1 MSGRKAEGGRR
12 PQDGLARLLASPP
25 ARLSRIRLPP
35 SAFRLPSGR
44 LSAFWLGA
52 AIVGILVLVGALA
65 PLIAP
70 FDPLAIH
77 PRDGLKAPSWTYLLG
92 TDENGRDILSR
103 LIYAARTSLLVA
115 LGSVAVAGTAGVPL
129 GLIAGYFEGRL
140 DGLIMRVLDAILA
153 FPVILLAILVVATL
167 GTQTVNL
174 VLTIGFVFIPYFT
187 RLVRGNVLAIKHREF
202 VEASRSCGAST
213 GYLIFRV
220 VFPNVLSPI
229 VVQAS
234 LSMSLA
240 VLIEASLSFV
250 GVGVQPPKPAWGS
263 MLQASQLYL
272 PTAPWYVLAPGACI
286 FLSVLGF
293 NLLGDGL
300 RDVLDPGRRG

>member
-1 MSGRKAEGGRR
+1 MKAEWERQEGAKARRRGRII
-12 PQDGLARLLASPP
+12 
-25 ARLSRIRLPP
+25 LSRLPAFPP
-35 SAFRLPSGR
+35 SRPFRLHGSPGY
-44 LSAFWLGA
+44 WIGA
-52 AIVGILVLVGALA
+52 AIVGILILAGLLA

-103 LIYAARTSLLVA
+103 LLYAARTSLLVA
-115 LGSVAVAGTAGVPL
+115 LASVAVSGAIGVPL
-129 GLIAGYFEGRL
+129 GLVAGYFEGRI
-140 DGLIMRVLDAILA
+140 DGVIMRVLDALLA

-167 GTQTVNL
+167 GTSPVNL

-293 NLLGDGL
+293 NLFGDGL
-300 RDVLDPGRRG
+300 RDVLDPGRRNR

>member
-1 MSGRKAEGGRR
+1 MIRGDVGSSNPEPRTPNFVLAALPPRR
-12 PQDGLARLLASPP
+12 PA
-25 ARLSRIRLPP
+25 
-35 SAFRLPSGR
+35 
-44 LSAFWLGA
+44 AFWVGA
-52 AIVGILVLVGALA
+52 TIVGILVLAGALA

-77 PRDGLKAPSWTYLLG
+77 PRDGLQAPSWTYLLG

-115 LGSVAVAGTAGVPL
+115 LGSVVVAGSIGVPL
-129 GLIAGYFEGRL
+129 GLTAGYFEGRF
-140 DGLIMRVLDAILA
+140 DVVTMRVLDAILA

-167 GTQTVNL
+167 GTRTVNL

-202 VEASRSCGAST
+202 VEASRSCGAGT
-213 GYLIFRV
+213 GYLIARV
-220 VFPNVLSPI
+220 VFPNVLSPVI
-229 VVQAS
+229 VQAS

-250 GVGVQPPKPAWGS
+250 GVGVQPPVPAWGS

-300 RDVLDPGRRG
+300 RDALDPGRRGR

>member
-1 MSGRKAEGGRR
+1 MMTSTEGHAAGTTVPSRLSL
-12 PQDGLARLLASPP
+12 PASSPTRLLVWRQ
-25 ARLSRIRLPP
+25 RLR
-35 SAFRLPSGR
+35 GR
-44 LSAFWLGA
+44 GAFWFGA
-52 AIVGILVLVGALA
+52 GIVGVLVLAGLLA
-65 PLIAP
+65 PVIAP

-77 PRDGLKAPSWTYLLG
+77 PKDGLKAPSWTYPLG

-115 LGSVAVAGTAGVPL
+115 LGSVAVSGSIGVPL
-129 GLIAGYFEGRL
+129 GLLAGYFEGRL

-153 FPVILLAILVVATL
+153 FPVILLAILVVASL
-167 GTQTVNL
+167 GTRTINL

-187 RLVRGNVLAIKHREF
+187 RLVRGNVLAVKHREF
-202 VEASRSCGAST
+202 VEASRSCGAGT
-213 GYLIFRV
+213 AYLIFRV
-220 VFPNVLSPI
+220 VFPNVLSPV

-234 LSMSLA
+234 LTMSLA

-300 RDVLDPGRRG
+300 RDVLDPGRRGR

>member
-1 MSGRKAEGGRR
+1 MTGSPEEAIQASS
-12 PQDGLARLLASPP
+12 PPRLLAF
-25 ARLSRIRLPP
+25 PP
-35 SAFRLPSGR
+35 SRLLAWRRRLRGR
-44 LSAFWLGA
+44 GAFWIGA
-52 AIVGILVLVGALA
+52 TIVGLLALIGLLA
-65 PLIAP
+65 PVIAP

-77 PRDGLKAPSWTYLLG
+77 PPDGLKAPSGTYLLG

-115 LGSVAVAGTAGVPL
+115 LGLVTVAGAIGVPL
-129 GLIAGYFEGRL
+129 GLVAGYFEGRL
-140 DGLIMRVLDAILA
+140 DGLIMRMLDAILA
-153 FPVILLAILVVATL
+153 FPVILLAILVVASL
-167 GTQTVNL
+167 GTKTVNL

-202 VEASRSCGAST
+202 VEASRMCGAGT

-220 VFPNVLSPI
+220 IFPNVLSPV

-234 LSMSLA
+234 LSISLA

-250 GVGVQPPKPAWGS
+250 GVGVQPPTPAWGS

-286 FLSVLGF
+286 FVSVLGF

-300 RDVLDPGRRG
+300 RDVLDPGR